1 MTGAELMM
9 GIHAEQAK
17 KYRSFYREQL
27 LDDVIPFWLASDLLD
42 RRYGG
47 YISSVDRL
55 GRSYNDDKS
64 VWFQGRGLWT
74 FSALCGRYGERP
86 EWREAAELGRDFLEK
101 YCTDTDGR
109 MFFTVTRDGRPLR
122 KRRYMFSESF
132 YVVGMAEYAAAF
144 GDSEALR
151 RAEDCFERM
160 LAIYRDP
167 AADPFRITPKG
178 YAEVRCERSAA
189 VPMVLVSTAQLLRRI
204 DAARADYYSAVTA
217 EVTRDILKYHYHP
230 ELRASLENVL
240 PDGSHVDN
248 PTGRTI
254 NPGHSSENAWFLMS
268 EAVYTGNSAL
278 LATAL
283 DIFDCAFERGWDR
296 EGGGMLYFVDLD
308 GRPCEQLEWD
318 MKLWWVHNEV
328 LIASL
333 MAYLATGEEKY
344 WSRFELVHD
353 YAFSHFLDRE
363 GGEWYGYLHRD
374 GSVSHTQKGSLW
386 KGPYHLPRCLM
397 LCDGLLGRIAE
408 GQPAAPLL

>member
-1 MTGAELMM
+1 MSNL
-9 GIHAEQAK
+9 HADKAK
-17 KYRSFYREQL
+17 QYQSFYRSQL
-27 LDDVIPFWLASDLLD
+27 LDDVMPFWLGSDLVD

-47 YISSVDRL
+47 YISSVDRF
-55 GRSYNDDKS
+55 GCSYNDDKS

-86 EWREAAELGRDFLEK
+86 EWREAAEAGRSFLEK

-144 GDSEALR
+144 GDARALTL
-151 RAEDCFERM
+151 AEDCFERM
-160 LAIYRDP
+160 LAMYRDP
-167 AADPFRITPKG
+167 ASDPFRITPKG
-178 YAEVRCERSAA
+178 YAEVRNERSAA
-189 VPMVLVSTAQLLRRI
+189 VPMVLVSTAQLLRRV

-217 EVTRDILKYHYHP
+217 EVTQDILRYHYHP

-248 PTGRTI
+248 PAGRTI

-268 EAVYTGNSAL
+268 EAVYTGNNEL
-278 LATAL
+278 LSTAL
-283 DIFDCAFERGWDR
+283 DIFDNAFERGWDSLW
-296 EGGGMLYFVDLD
+296 GGMLYFVDLD

-333 MAYLATGEEKY
+333 MAYLVTGDEKY

-353 YAFSHFLDRE
+353 YAFSHFADDE
-363 GGEWYGYLHRD
+363 AGEWYGYLHRD

-397 LCDGLLGRIAE
+397 LCDDLLGRIAE
-408 GQPAAPLL
+408 GRPAAPLL

>member
-1 MTGAELMM
+1 MSNL
-9 GIHAEQAK
+9 HADKAK
-17 KYRSFYREQL
+17 QYQSFYRSQL
-27 LDDVIPFWLASDLLD
+27 LDDVMPFWLGSDLVD

-47 YISSVDRL
+47 YISSVDRF
-55 GRSYNDDKS
+55 GCSYNDDKS

-86 EWREAAELGRDFLEK
+86 EWREAAEAGRSFLEK

-144 GDSEALR
+144 GDARALKL
-151 RAEDCFERM
+151 AEDCFERM
-160 LAIYRDP
+160 LAMYRDP
-167 AADPFRITPKG
+167 ASDPFRITPKG
-178 YAEVRCERSAA
+178 YAEVRNERSAA
-189 VPMVLVSTAQLLRRI
+189 VPMVLVSTAQLLRRV

-217 EVTRDILKYHYHP
+217 EVTQDILRYHYHP

-248 PTGRTI
+248 PAGRTI

-268 EAVYTGNSAL
+268 EAVYTGNNEL
-278 LATAL
+278 LSTAL
-283 DIFDCAFERGWDR
+283 DIFDNAFERGWDSLW
-296 EGGGMLYFVDLD
+296 GGMLYFVDLD

-333 MAYLATGEEKY
+333 MAYLVTGDEKY

-353 YAFSHFLDRE
+353 YAFSHFADDE
-363 GGEWYGYLHRD
+363 AGEWYGYLHRD

-397 LCDGLLGRIAE
+397 LCDDLLGRIAE
-408 GQPAAPLL
+408 GRPAAPLL